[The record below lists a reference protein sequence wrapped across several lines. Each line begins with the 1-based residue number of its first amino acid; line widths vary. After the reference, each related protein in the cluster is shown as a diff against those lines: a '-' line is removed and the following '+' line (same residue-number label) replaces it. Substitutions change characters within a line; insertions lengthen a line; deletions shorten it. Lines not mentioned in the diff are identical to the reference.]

1 MSKQI
6 LSGSFLLLLNTSFNL
21 AGEPLA
27 ETIQDAVDVLH
38 RSELKYIYLPEINF
52 LLFK

>member
-21 AGEPLA
+21 AGETLV
-27 ETIQDAVDVLH
+27 ETKEDALNIIKK
-38 RSELKYIYLPEINF
+38 SNINYLYLPN
-52 LLFK
+52 